1 MIKEKKVRDKK
12 VNSKDKGDHFERTVC
27 NLFKKH
33 WGVTA
38 YRTPGS
44 GAYTSRQVSKAM
56 KEAAMGDVVIEELP
70 ELVIECKNYYSLH
83 FSNWFKKKPQEQSLW
98 CFWDKLS
105 EEAHAYQ
112 KIPLL
117 ICKEEGSPIVGIM
130 ALEDIHAA
138 EDYMQIF
145 SAYLRLGRGPTELG
159 AFDFKEFLTLD
170 LETIKIIISSIL
182 NG

>member
-1 MIKEKKVRDKK
+1 MIKEKKTRDKK
-12 VNSKDKGDHFERTVC
+12 VNSKDKGDRFERQVC

-44 GAYTSRQVSKAM
+44 GAYTSRKVSKAM
-56 KEAAMGDVVIEELP
+56 KEAAIGDVVIEEVK

-83 FSNWFKKKPQEQSLW
+83 LTDWFKEKPAEQSLW
-98 CFWDKLS
+98 CFWNKLL
-105 EEAHAYQ
+105 EEAHSFK
-112 KIPLL
+112 KIPLML
-117 ICKEEGSPIVGIM
+117 CKEAGSPIMGIM

-145 SAYLRLGRGPTELG
+145 ETYIRFGRGITELG
-159 AFDFKEFLTLD
+159 AFDFNKLLALD
-170 LETIKIIISSIL
+170 LETIRLIITNIN